1 MPDDHR
7 PASDAHPPVDPACL
21 GEALDWL
28 ILLEEADDACRQR
41 FECWRTQSPEHA
53 RAFEAAR
60 RMWNAPLLG
69 EAAAR
74 LEPTLARP
82 RSDRRLRP
90 LWGLAAAVLLAVG
103 VGFHNE
109 LVLRVQA
116 DHLTATGQRQT
127 VELADGSR
135 VLLNTRTAFAADI
148 DPTQRSARL
157 LQGEAYFNVAPDPS
171 RPFEVEAGP
180 VSLSVRDTTFA
191 VRYLGDEAEVSVE
204 RGELDLRSRRSD
216 ARMSLA
222 AGDSVRIGPD
232 GFSDRRRLAAEDL
245 AWVRGRLVFQD
256 CPLREVLAELRRY
269 YPGWIINTDERL
281 GERAVTGNYRLDDPI
296 AVVRALADI
305 TAARLHEYP
314 ALVVID

>member
-1 MPDDHR
+1 MPDPLR
-7 PASDAHPPVDPACL
+7 PTPDAHPPVDPACL

-28 ILLEEADDACRQR
+28 ILLDEADDDCRQR
-41 FECWRTQSPEHA
+41 FEHWRARSPEHA
-53 RAFEAAR
+53 RAFEVAR
-60 RMWNAPLLG
+60 RMWDAPVLS

-74 LEPTLARP
+74 LEPALDRP
-82 RSDRRLRP
+82 RAGRRLRP
-90 LWGLAAAVLLAVG
+90 LWGLAAALLLAVG
-103 VGFHNE
+103 VTFHNE

-135 VLLNTRTAFAADI
+135 VLLNTRTAFSADI
-148 DPTQRSARL
+148 DSAQRSARL
-157 LQGEAYFNVAPDPS
+157 LQGEAYFDVAHDRS

-180 VSLSVRDTTFA
+180 VSVSVRGTAFA

-204 RGELDLRSRRSD
+204 RGEVDLRSRRTD
-216 ARMSLA
+216 ARMSLT

-232 GFSDRRRLAAEDL
+232 GFGDRRRLAAGDL

-281 GERAVTGNYRLDDPI
+281 GARAVTGNYRLDDPI